1 MIVDALFS
9 WASSIPPWLA
19 TIILSALPITECRL
33 TIPVAILSWH
43 LSPVAAY
50 ALAMIGNA
58 IPFFPVFFG
67 FAWAKRIAE
76 KHALWSVV
84 WFDRAIHRVQKKIGN
99 NYERLGLIGI
109 MLFVAVPL
117 PGTGV
122 WSGALLAVALGLS
135 WRRAMIAVLGG
146 MFLMG
151 AIVLIIT
158 LAGGSIVG

>member
-9 WASSIPPWLA
+9 WASSVPSWLA
-19 TIILSALPITECRL
+19 TIVLSALPVTECRL

-43 LSPVAAY
+43 LPPIAVY
-50 ALAMIGNA
+50 GLAMIGNA

-67 FAWAKRIAE
+67 FAWAKHVAE
-76 KHALWSVV
+76 VRAPWSVV
-84 WFDRAIHRVQKKIGN
+84 WFDRALHRVQKKIGN

-109 MLFVAVPL
+109 MLFVAIPL

-122 WSGALLAVALGLS
+122 WSGSLLAVALGLS
-135 WRRAMIAVLGG
+135 WKRAMIAVFGG

-151 AIVLIIT
+151 AIVLGLT
-158 LAGGSIVG
+158 VSGMAIV